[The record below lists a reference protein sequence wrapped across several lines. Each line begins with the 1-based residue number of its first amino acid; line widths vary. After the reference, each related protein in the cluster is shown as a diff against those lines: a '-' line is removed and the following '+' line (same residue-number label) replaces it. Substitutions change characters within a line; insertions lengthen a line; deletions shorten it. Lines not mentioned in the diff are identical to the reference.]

1 MLRLPGPLL
10 YNKGGP
16 ILFLV
21 RHVQP
26 YQGHLVG
33 LLLKAVVA
41 AHDSHCCHCLAG
53 CVRMLTSLLP
63 PSS

>member
-21 RHVQP
+21 GHFRHATEPQTDASQYV
-26 YQGHLVG
+26 
-33 LLLKAVVA
+33 
-41 AHDSHCCHCLAG
+41 S
-53 CVRMLTSLLP
+53 
-63 PSS
+63 